1 PPRRHARWTP
11 RTTARP
17 SFTRTASP
25 RSSPRRRCSSTAPSS
40 QHGPPPTRTEARRD
54 PTWQSSGSPPP
65 TQAAPMP
72 DLPHLYTTREVA
84 DALHLNVQ
92 TVQAYVRAG
101 KFPNTRT
108 VGRKHLIPVDDVH
121 AFLYPPAPTLAP
133 RNTRSKAQQR
143 KR

>member
-1 PPRRHARWTP
+1 
-11 RTTARP
+11 
-17 SFTRTASP
+17 
-25 RSSPRRRCSSTAPSS
+25 
-40 QHGPPPTRTEARRD
+40 
-54 PTWQSSGSPPP
+54 
-65 TQAAPMP
+65 MP

-84 DALHLNVQ
+84 DALHLNIQ

-143 KR
+143 KRR